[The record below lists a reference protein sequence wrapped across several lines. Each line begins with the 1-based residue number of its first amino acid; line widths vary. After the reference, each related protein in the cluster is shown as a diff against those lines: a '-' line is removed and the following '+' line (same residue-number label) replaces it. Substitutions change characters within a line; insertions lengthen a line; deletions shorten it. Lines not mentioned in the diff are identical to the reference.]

1 MRRNLE
7 GPIHAAVLA
16 HLRNQYPKAVIHH
29 SPNETDVKGPMI
41 ARAIA
46 KQKMMGMLVG
56 FPDLLMLL
64 DGRFYGFEVKAE
76 GGRTS
81 DAQLAVGEAIV
92 AAGGFWAVVRSIDD
106 VKDKMDKWQAV

>member
-7 GPIHAAVLA
+7 GPIHSAILTY
-16 HLRNQYPKAVIHH
+16 LRGQYPQAVIHH
-29 SPNETDVKGPMI
+29 SPNETDVRGPTI

-56 FPDLLMLL
+56 FPDLLMLHQ
-64 DGRFYGFEVKAE
+64 GRLYTFEVKAE

-81 DAQLAVGEAIV
+81 EAQKVVGEAI
-92 AAGGFWAVVRSIDD
+92 AASGGFWAVVRSIDD
-106 VKDKMDKWQAV
+106 VKEKMEQWGA